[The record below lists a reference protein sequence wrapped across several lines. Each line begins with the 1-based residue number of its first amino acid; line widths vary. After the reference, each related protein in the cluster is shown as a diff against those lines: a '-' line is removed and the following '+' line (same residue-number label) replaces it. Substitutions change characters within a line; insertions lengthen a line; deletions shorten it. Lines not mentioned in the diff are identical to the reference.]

1 MKKLLLALVI
11 SSGFSLMAG
20 AQSKFSLGPNAGVGA
35 SWLDNTPNRK
45 TKLAG
50 NAGLSLVYSAAEHFG
65 IGLDAK
71 YSFEGGK
78 YSSGQPVEVD
88 LDYIRVPL
96 KLTYFFSSYGHKVRP
111 KLYVGPSFGFLVG
124 GETTVERG
132 GVLAPSVQSSK
143 NLYKSF
149 DFGLT
154 AGGGVNVR
162 LVKNTWLNA
171 DLNYL
176 HGITDISRVA
186 ANPNQHNRNL
196 GVNVGVNFGL

>member
-1 MKKLLLALVI
+1 MKNVLLALII
-11 SSGFSLMAG
+11 SSGFSLAAG
-20 AQSKFSLGPNAGVGA
+20 AQSKFSLGPNAGVGS

-45 TKLAG
+45 AKLAG

-78 YSSGQPVEVD
+78 YSAGNQTVTAD
-88 LDYIRVPL
+88 LNYFRLPL
-96 KLTYFFSSYGHKVRP
+96 KFIYFFGDYGNRVRP
-111 KLYVGPSFGFLVG
+111 KLYAGPSFGFLTG
-124 GETTVERG
+124 GKTTIELPNNMKEERN
-132 GVLAPSVQSSK
+132 SQDI
-143 NLYKSF
+143 YKSF

-154 AGGGVNVR
+154 AGAGLNIR
-162 LVKNTWLNA
+162 LVKNTWFNA

-176 HGITDISRVA
+176 HGISDIA
-186 ANPNQHNRNL
+186 PIEQHNRGI